1 MFYDRYVS
9 TVVFQDS
16 LFAPCFVECCVNDSP
31 YFCLKLAKAAHWAC
45 ATEQGGSSVV
55 EGGEVLPVYQ
65 KKRTDLV

>member
-1 MFYDRYVS
+1 M
-9 TVVFQDS
+9 
-16 LFAPCFVECCVNDSP
+16 NDSP